1 MKYVIILGDG
11 MADEPIAKLGGKT
24 PLQVANKPTID
35 RLAKMGR
42 NGLLHTVPDGFQ
54 PGSEIANLSV
64 LGYDVPN
71 VFEGRGTLEAA
82 SMGVPIADGEMVMRC
97 NLICIEN
104 GKIKNH
110 SAGHISN
117 EEARTDSFF
126 ATKFGYRYG
135 TLFQWCFVP
144 PFAKIERWRQAY
156 CLHASSRCSGHSVC
170 RCNGESRR
178 SRSAIN
184 RRCVERFDFTFT
196 ETT

>member
-64 LGYDVPN
+64 LGYDVPK

-117 EEARTDSFF
+117 EEASELIVFLQQNLGSDTVHFF
-126 ATKFGYRYG
+126 NGVSYRH
-135 TLFQWCFVP
+135 LLV
-144 PFAKIERWRQAY
+144 R
-156 CLHASSRCSGHSVC
+156 
-170 RCNGESRR
+170 
-178 SRSAIN
+178 
-184 RRCVERFDFTFT
+184 
-196 ETT
+196 